1 MKEKATQI
9 LGWNGTMISGSKSG
23 YRNRNPNNL
32 AIFNANIIA
41 MTAVPEK
48 IWHGDLDLTLS
59 IDKIKELSCDLNVE
73 IRVLREMDAR
83 FEYEDSPQVQR
94 FVLSVK
100 PDGAYSLGEVEKDY
114 YSLETLTSS
123 TND

>member
-9 LGWNGTMISGSKSG
+9 LGWNGTMIAGSKSG